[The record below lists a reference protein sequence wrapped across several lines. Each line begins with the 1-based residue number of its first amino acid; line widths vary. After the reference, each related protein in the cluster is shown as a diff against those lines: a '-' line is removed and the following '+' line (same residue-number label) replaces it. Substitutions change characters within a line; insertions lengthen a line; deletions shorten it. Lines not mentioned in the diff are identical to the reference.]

1 MTETRSVLVTGAS
14 SGLGLET
21 SLCLAK
27 DGFRVFAAMRSVGRS
42 ARLLEEAER
51 LGVSVTTVELDV
63 TDRSS
68 IDRAVSE
75 VLERCGT
82 LYGLVNNAGVHV
94 RGYFEDVSDTELR
107 RVFDVNVFGTMAVT
121 GAVLPHMR
129 RAGHGRI
136 VIVSSMGGRIGS
148 PALSA
153 YCASKFA
160 LEGFGEALA
169 LEAKLVGVNVVLVA
183 PAIVKTDLWARSD
196 ALAGDSSSPDS
207 PYGNWFQNQ
216 EKLTARLVANAPT
229 KPSDVARVILAALT
243 TAAPRLRYVVGRRAK
258 ALLAL
263 RSLLPGETF
272 NRIYLRTLDH
282 LLGRE
287 LVSRT

>member
-1 MTETRSVLVTGAS
+1 MTEARAVLVTGAS

-21 SLCLAK
+21 CLHLAK
-27 DGFRVFAAMRSVGRS
+27 DGFRVFAAMRDVGRS
-42 ARLLEEAER
+42 ARLHEEAER
-51 LGVSVTTVELDV
+51 LGVSVATLELDV

-68 IDRAVSE
+68 IERAVSE
-75 VLERCGT
+75 VLRRCGT

-94 RGYFEDVSDTELR
+94 RGYFEDVSDAELR
-107 RVFDVNVFGTMAVT
+107 RVFEVNVFGTMAVT
-121 GAVLPHMR
+121 RAVLPHMR
-129 RAGHGRI
+129 AAGTGRI
-136 VIVSSMGGRIGS
+136 VIVSSMGGRIAS

-183 PAIVKTDLWARSD
+183 PTIVKTGLWARSD
-196 ALAGDSSSPDS
+196 AVAGDSSSPSS
-207 PYGNWFQNQ
+207 PYRNWFQNQ
-216 EKLTARLVANAPT
+216 ERLSARLVASAPT
-229 KPSDVARVILAALT
+229 KASDVATVIRVSLT
-243 TAAPRLRYVVGRRAK
+243 AREPRLRYVVGRRAK

-263 RSLLPGETF
+263 RSLLPGEIF
-272 NRIYLRTLDH
+272 NRIFLRVLDH

-287 LVSRT
+287 LVSRA

>member
-1 MTETRSVLVTGAS
+1 MTETRAVLVTGAS

-21 SLCLAK
+21 SLHLAK
-27 DGFRVFAAMRSVGRS
+27 GGFRVFAAMRDVGRA
-42 ARLLEEAER
+42 ARLHEEAER
-51 LGVSVTTVELDV
+51 LGVSIATLQLDV
-63 TDRSS
+63 TDRPS
-68 IDRAVSE
+68 IDRAVSD
-75 VLERCGT
+75 VLEQCGT

-94 RGYFEDVSDTELR
+94 RGYFEDVSDAELR

-129 RAGHGRI
+129 RAGRGRI
-136 VIVSSMGGRIGS
+136 VIVGSMGGRIGA

-153 YCASKFA
+153 YCSSKFA

-169 LEAKLVGVNVVLVA
+169 LEAKLVGVDVVLVA
-183 PAIVKTDLWARSD
+183 PAIVKTDIWARSD
-196 ALAGDSSSPDS
+196 AVASDSSSPDS
-207 PYGNWFQNQ
+207 PYRKWFQDQ

-243 TAAPRLRYVVGRRAK
+243 AKEPRLRCVVGHRAK

-263 RSLLPGETF
+263 RSLLPGEIF
-272 NRIYLRTLDH
+272 NRIYLRAFDH

>member
-1 MTETRSVLVTGAS
+1 MTKTRAVLVTGAS

-21 SLCLAK
+21 SLHLAK
-27 DGFRVFAAMRSVGRS
+27 DGFRVFAAMRDLGRS
-42 ARLLEEAER
+42 ARLHEEAAR
-51 LGVSVTTVELDV
+51 RGVSVDTVELDV

-68 IDRAVSE
+68 IDGAVSE

-82 LYGLVNNAGVHV
+82 LHGLVNNAGVHV
-94 RGYFEDVSDTELR
+94 RGYFEEVSDAELR

-121 GAVLPHMR
+121 RAVLPHMR
-129 RAGHGRI
+129 RAGRGRI
-136 VIVSSMGGRIGS
+136 VIVGSIGGRIGS

-153 YCASKFA
+153 YCSSKFA

-169 LEAKLVGVNVVLVA
+169 LEAKLVGVDVVLVA
-183 PAIVKTDLWARSD
+183 PAIVKTDIWARSD
-196 ALAGDSSSPDS
+196 AVASDSSSPDS
-207 PYGNWFQNQ
+207 PYRNWFQNQ

-243 TAAPRLRYVVGRRAK
+243 AKEPRLRYVVGRRAK

-263 RSLLPGETF
+263 RSLLPGEIF
-272 NRIYLRTLDH
+272 NRIYLRAFDH